1 LKGGTDMTVCNENI
15 KELVAIYSTEG
26 LTANEQSSVEEHIKE
41 CEECRY
47 EFDIY
52 QSIEQELDLSK
63 YKAPNSLHIDVMK
76 RLSKHKNVTK
86 YTQYQPYLS
95 IAAAIVFVVFLGF
108 VGLMNPNIQ
117 KTSSDEAVMVQDA
130 VTEEADTGEAN
141 NEEAAS
147 AESYDMSITTFDV
160 ETEEALEGAPSEDAP
175 SEDTPSD
182 VAPRMAME
190 AQTKEPDK
198 QESDHRQI
206 IIIGLIFLSV
216 FSGILIYRRAKKR

>member
-1 LKGGTDMTVCNENI
+1 MKGGTDMTVCNENI

-26 LTANEQSSVEEHIKE
+26 LTATEQNSVEEHIKE

-52 QSIEQELDLSK
+52 QSIEQELDLTK
-63 YKAPNSLHIDVMK
+63 YKAPDSLHTDVMK
-76 RLSKHKNVTK
+76 RLSKYKNLTK

-108 VGLMNPNIQ
+108 VGLMNPNIL
-117 KTSSDEAVMVQDA
+117 KNSSDEAMMVQDEMA
-130 VTEEADTGEAN
+130 VQDQITEEAN
-141 NEEAAS
+141 NEEAAT
-147 AESYDMSITTFDV
+147 AESYDTSITTFDA
-160 ETEEALEGAPSEDAP
+160 EMEEALEDAPSEGAPSE
-175 SEDTPSD
+175 D

-190 AQTKEPDK
+190 AQTKELDK
-198 QESDHRQI
+198 QESDHRRE
-206 IIIGLIFLSV
+206 IIIGLIVLSV

>member
-1 LKGGTDMTVCNENI
+1 MKGGTDMTVCNEKI

-26 LTANEQSSVEEHIKE
+26 LTANEQNSVEEHIKE

-52 QSIEQELDLSK
+52 QSIEQELDLTK
-63 YKAPNSLHIDVMK
+63 YKAPDALHSDVMK
-76 RLSKHKNVTK
+76 RLSKHKNITK

-117 KTSSDEAVMVQDA
+117 KSTSDEAVMIQDEITVQDQI
-130 VTEEADTGEAN
+130 TEESN

-147 AESYDMSITTFDV
+147 AESYDTSITTFDV
-160 ETEEALEGAPSEDAP
+160 ETYEAL
-175 SEDTPSD
+175 EDTPSEDIPSED
-182 VAPRMAME
+182 VVPRMAME
-190 AQTKEPDK
+190 AQTKEQDK
-198 QESDHRQI
+198 QESDYRQE

-216 FSGILIYRRAKKR
+216 FGGTLIYRRAKKR